1 MGSGSSEGCDGNRG
15 KARMD
20 IFQKA
25 WDFTEARAART
36 SGYYPY
42 FQVIE
47 SESDATVSIEGRELI
62 MLGSNNYL
70 GLTTHPHVRER
81 ARQALEKY
89 GTSCTGSR
97 LLNGNLD
104 IHVELEERLA
114 RFVGKESAL
123 VFSTGFG
130 TNLGTISAI
139 VGRHDS
145 AVIDKDDHASIY
157 DGCKLS
163 WGKTIRYDHNDV
175 ASLREALDKADLKD
189 GGALVVVD
197 GIFSMEGD
205 IAPLPDMLP
214 VLREFGARLMVDDA
228 HASGVLGSHGE
239 GTAAHFG
246 VTDEVDLI
254 MGTFSKSF
262 ASLGGF
268 IAGDELVI
276 DYIRHASRPFIFS
289 AAMAPPSVG
298 ACIGAL
304 DVMESEPRHRER
316 LWEIVRKMQTGY
328 RELGFD
334 TGTSETPVIPII
346 LGDEMLVFGFWRRL
360 LEEGVFVN
368 PVRPPAVPQGRA
380 LLRTSYMAT
389 HTDEQLDYVLETFGR
404 IGRELGVLEA

>member
-1 MGSGSSEGCDGNRG
+1 
-15 KARMD
+15 MD

-25 WDFTEARAART
+25 TDFTEARTARA

-42 FQVIE
+42 FKVIE
-47 SESDATVSIEGRELI
+47 SESDASVCVDGQDLV

-81 ARQALEKY
+81 AAEALSKY

-104 IHVELEERLA
+104 IHEELEERLA

-130 TNLGTISAI
+130 ANLGTISAI
-139 VGRHDS
+139 AGRHDTV
-145 AVIDKDDHASIY
+145 VIDKDDHASIY

-163 WGKTIRYDHNDV
+163 YAKVERFDHNDI
-175 ASLREALDKADLKD
+175 EALRGALERASRNANGD
-189 GGALVVVD
+189 GGILVAVD

-205 IAPLPDMLP
+205 IAPLPEMLP
-214 VLREFGARLMVDDA
+214 LLKEFGARLMVDDA
-228 HASGVLGSHGE
+228 HASGVVGPLGN

-246 VTDEVDLI
+246 LTDEVDLI

-268 IAGDELVI
+268 IAGDELLI
-276 DYIRHASRPFIFS
+276 DYIKHNSRPFIFS

-298 ACIGAL
+298 ACLGAL
-304 DVMESEPRHRER
+304 DVMETEPQHRTR
-316 LWEIVRKMQTGY
+316 LWEVVHRMQAGY

-334 TGTSETPVIPII
+334 TGTSETPIIPII
-346 LGDEMLVFGFWRRL
+346 LGDEMLVFEFWRRL
-360 LEEGVFVN
+360 LDEGVFVN
-368 PVRPPAVPQGRA
+368 PVRPPAVPAARA

-389 HTDEQLDYVLETFGR
+389 HTDAQMEFVLEAFGKV
-404 IGRELGVLEA
+404 GRELGVIEA

>member
-1 MGSGSSEGCDGNRG
+1 
-15 KARMD
+15 MD
-20 IFQKA
+20 VFQKCV
-25 WDFTEARAART
+25 DFTEADEARA

-42 FQVIE
+42 FQVIK
-47 SESDATVSIEGRELI
+47 SESDSKVLLDGRELV

-81 ARQALEKY
+81 AREALDKY

-114 RFVGKESAL
+114 RFVGKEAAL

-139 VGRHDS
+139 AGRHDCI
-145 AVIDKDDHASIY
+145 VIDKDDHASIY

-163 WGKTIRYDHNDV
+163 YGKAVRFEHNSID
-175 ASLREALDKADLKD
+175 SLRTALESCSNAVH

-197 GIFSMEGD
+197 GVFSMEGD
-205 IAPLPDMLP
+205 IAPLTEMIPIIK
-214 VLREFGARLMVDDA
+214 EHGARLMVDDA
-228 HASGVLGSHGE
+228 HASGVLGPNGE

-246 VTDEVDLI
+246 VTDDVDLI

-268 IAGDELVI
+268 IAGDANVI
-276 DYIRHASRPFIFS
+276 DYIKHNSRPFIFS
-289 AAMAPPSVG
+289 AAMAPPAVG
-298 ACIGAL
+298 ACLGAL
-304 DVMESEPRHRER
+304 DVMESEPDHRER
-316 LWEIVRKMQTGY
+316 LWKTVRRMQSEY
-328 RELGFD
+328 RRLGFD
-334 TGTSETPVIPII
+334 LGTSETPVIPII
-346 LGDEMLVFGFWRRL
+346 LGDEMLVFAFWKRL

-368 PVRPPAVPQGRA
+368 PVRPPAVPAGRA

-389 HTDEQLDYVLETFGR
+389 HTEEQMDFVLDAFER
-404 IGRELGVLEA
+404 IGREFGVLSA

>member
-1 MGSGSSEGCDGNRG
+1 
-15 KARMD
+15 MD

-25 WDFTEARAART
+25 WDFTEARSART

-47 SESDATVSIEGRELI
+47 SESDATVSIDGRELI

-145 AVIDKDDHASIY
+145 VVIDKDDHASIY

-163 WGKTIRYDHNDV
+163 WGKTIRYEHNDV
-175 ASLREALDKADLKD
+175 ASLREALGKANLGD

-228 HASGVLGSHGE
+228 HASGVLGPHGE

-304 DVMESEPRHRER
+304 DVMESEPQHRER

-368 PVRPPAVPQGRA
+368 PVRPPAVPAGRA

-389 HTDEQLDYVLETFGR
+389 HTDEQLDRVLETFAK
-404 IGRELGVLEA
+404 IGREFGVLEA

>member
-1 MGSGSSEGCDGNRG
+1 
-15 KARMD
+15 MD

-25 WDFTEARAART
+25 FDYSEVRIARE

-47 SESDATVSIEGRELI
+47 SESDSQVLIGGRELI

-81 ARQALEKY
+81 AAEALAKY

-104 IHVELEERLA
+104 IHEELERRLA
-114 RFVGKESAL
+114 AFVGKQSSL

-139 VGRHDS
+139 VGRHDTV
-145 AVIDKDDHASIY
+145 VIDKDDHASIY

-163 WGKTIRYDHNDV
+163 YGKVMRFGHND
-175 ASLREALDKADLKD
+175 AESLRNALEHASVGS
-189 GGALVVVD
+189 GGTLVVVD
-197 GIFSMEGD
+197 GVFSMEGD
-205 IAPLPDMLP
+205 IAPLPEIVP
-214 VLREFGARLMVDDA
+214 IVKEFGARLMVDDA
-228 HASGVLGSHGE
+228 HASGVLGPRGE

-246 VTDEVDLI
+246 LTGDVDLI

-268 IAGDELVI
+268 IAGDTDVI
-276 DYIRHASRPFIFS
+276 DYIKHNSRPFIFS

-298 ACIGAL
+298 ACLGAL
-304 DVMESEPRHRER
+304 DVIETEPQHRER
-316 LWEIVRKMQTGY
+316 LWEVVHRMQAGY
-328 RELGFD
+328 RSLGFD
-334 TGTSETPVIPII
+334 LGTSETPVIPVI
-346 LGDEMLVFGFWRRL
+346 LGDDMLVFAFWRRL

-368 PVRPPAVPQGRA
+368 PVRPPAVPPGRA
-380 LLRTSYMAT
+380 LLRTSYMAS
-389 HTDEQLDYVLETFGR
+389 HTDEQMDYVLETFAK
-404 IGRELGVLEA
+404 IGREFGVLPA

>member
-1 MGSGSSEGCDGNRG
+1 
-15 KARMD
+15 MD

-25 WDFTEARAART
+25 WDYTDARMARE

-42 FQVIE
+42 FQVIK
-47 SESDATVSIEGRELI
+47 SESDSSVFIDGRELV

-81 ARQALEKY
+81 AAEALEKY

-104 IHVELEERLA
+104 IHEELEERLA
-114 RFVGKESAL
+114 RFVGKERAL

-130 TNLGTISAI
+130 ANIGTISA
-139 VGRHDS
+139 VAGRHDTV
-145 AVIDKDDHASIY
+145 VIDKDDHASIY

-163 WGKTIRYDHNDV
+163 YAKVERFDHNDI
-175 ASLREALDKADLKD
+175 EALRGALERASRNANGD
-189 GGALVVVD
+189 GGILVAVD

-205 IAPLPDMLP
+205 IAPLPEMLP
-214 VLREFGARLMVDDA
+214 LLKEFGARLMVDDA
-228 HASGVLGSHGE
+228 HASGVIGPVGN

-246 VTDEVDLI
+246 FTNEVDLI

-268 IAGDELVI
+268 IAGDELLI
-276 DYIRHASRPFIFS
+276 DYIKHNSRPFIFS

-298 ACIGAL
+298 ACLGAL
-304 DVMESEPRHRER
+304 DVMETEPQHRER
-316 LWEIVRKMQTGY
+316 LWEIVRRMQAGY

-334 TGTSETPVIPII
+334 TGTSETPIIPII
-346 LGDEMLVFGFWRRL
+346 LGDEMLVFEFWRRL
-360 LEEGVFVN
+360 LDAGVFVN
-368 PVRPPAVPQGRA
+368 PVRPPAVPPGRA

-389 HTDEQLDYVLETFGR
+389 HTDAQMEFVLEAFGR
-404 IGRELGVLEA
+404 VGRELGVIEA

>member
-1 MGSGSSEGCDGNRG
+1 
-15 KARMD
+15 MD

-25 WDFTEARAART
+25 WDYTDARMARE

-42 FQVIE
+42 FRVIE
-47 SESDATVSIEGRELI
+47 SESDSRVLVDGRELV

-81 ARQALEKY
+81 AAGALEKY

-104 IHVELEERLA
+104 IHIELEERLA
-114 RFVGKESAL
+114 RFVGKERAL

-130 TNLGTISAI
+130 ANIGTISAI
-139 VGRHDS
+139 VGRHDTV
-145 AVIDKDDHASIY
+145 VIDKDDHASIY

-163 WGKTIRYDHNDV
+163 YGKVVRFEHNDV
-175 ASLREALDKADLKD
+175 ASLREALARLDTNDH
-189 GGALVVVD
+189 GGILVVVD
-197 GIFSMEGD
+197 GVFSMEGD
-205 IAPLPDMLP
+205 IAPLPEMLP
-214 VLREFGARLMVDDA
+214 VLKEFGARLMVDDA
-228 HASGVLGSHGE
+228 HASGVLGEHGE

-246 VTDEVDLI
+246 VTDDVDLI

-268 IAGDELVI
+268 IAGDDLVI
-276 DYIRHASRPFIFS
+276 DYIKHNSRPFIFS

-298 ACIGAL
+298 ACLGAL
-304 DVMESEPRHRER
+304 DVMESEPQHRTR
-316 LWEIVRKMQTGY
+316 LWEVVDRMQAGY

-334 TGTSETPVIPII
+334 LGTSETPVIPII
-346 LGDEMLVFGFWRRL
+346 LGDEMLVFEFWRRL
-360 LEEGVFVN
+360 LDAGIFVN

-389 HTDEQLDYVLETFGR
+389 HTDEQMEFVLETFAR
-404 IGRELGVLEA
+404 IGRDLGVLGG

>member
-1 MGSGSSEGCDGNRG
+1 
-15 KARMD
+15 MD

-25 WDFTEARAART
+25 HDYTDARIARE

-42 FQVIE
+42 FRVIE
-47 SESDATVSIEGRELI
+47 SESDSQVLVDGRELV

-81 ARQALEKY
+81 AAEALATY

-104 IHVELEERLA
+104 IHEELERRLA
-114 RFVGKESAL
+114 KFVGKEACL

-130 TNLGTISAI
+130 ANIGTISAI
-139 VGRHDS
+139 VSRHDT

-163 WGKTIRYDHNDV
+163 YGKVERFEHNNV
-175 ASLREALDKADLKD
+175 ESLREALGRAAKNANGN
-189 GGALVVVD
+189 GGTLVVVD
-197 GIFSMEGD
+197 GVFSMEGD
-205 IAPLPDMLP
+205 IAPLPEMLP
-214 VLREFGARLMVDDA
+214 VLKEFGARLMVDDA
-228 HASGVLGSHGE
+228 HASGVLGPMGN

-268 IAGDELVI
+268 IAGDALII
-276 DYIRHASRPFIFS
+276 DYIKHNSRPFIFS

-298 ACIGAL
+298 ACLGAL
-304 DVMESEPRHRER
+304 DVMESEPQHRER
-316 LWEIVRKMQTGY
+316 LWEVVRTMQAGY

-346 LGDEMLVFGFWRRL
+346 LGDEMLVFEFWRRL
-360 LEEGVFVN
+360 LEAGIFVN
-368 PVRPPAVPQGRA
+368 PVRPPAVPAGRA

-389 HTDEQLDYVLETFGR
+389 HTDAQMEFVLETFGR
-404 IGRELGVLEA
+404 IGRELGVLSA

>member
-1 MGSGSSEGCDGNRG
+1 L
-15 KARMD
+15 D

-25 WDFTEARAART
+25 LDFTEARVARE

-42 FQVIE
+42 FKVIE
-47 SESDATVSIEGRELI
+47 SESDSRVLVDGRELV

-81 ARQALEKY
+81 TAEALARY

-104 IHVELEERLA
+104 IHEQLEHRLA
-114 RFVGKESAL
+114 EFVGKEACL

-130 TNLGTISAI
+130 ANIGTISAV
-139 VGRHDS
+139 VGRHDTV
-145 AVIDKDDHASIY
+145 VIDKDDHASIY

-163 WGKTIRYDHNDV
+163 YGKVERFEHNDV
-175 ASLREALDKADLKD
+175 ASLRAALERASGNGNGH
-189 GGALVVVD
+189 GGMLVVVD
-197 GIFSMEGD
+197 GVFSMEGD
-205 IAPLPDMLP
+205 IAPLPEMIP
-214 VLREFGARLMVDDA
+214 VLKEFGARLMVDDA
-228 HASGVLGSHGE
+228 HASGVLGPKGD

-246 VTDEVDLI
+246 VTKDADLI

-268 IAGDELVI
+268 IAGDALVI
-276 DYIRHASRPFIFS
+276 DFIKHNSRPFIFS

-298 ACIGAL
+298 ACLGAL
-304 DVMESEPRHRER
+304 DVMEAEPRHRER
-316 LWEIVRKMQTGY
+316 LWEVVRMMQRGY
-328 RELGFD
+328 RELGFN

-346 LGDEMLVFGFWRRL
+346 LGDEMLVFEFWRRL
-360 LEEGVFVN
+360 LEAGIFVN

-389 HTDEQLDYVLETFGR
+389 HTDAQMEFVLETFGR
-404 IGRELGVLEA
+404 IGRDLGVLQA

>member
-1 MGSGSSEGCDGNRG
+1 MHERG
-15 KARMD
+15 GVD
-20 IFQKA
+20 IFRKA
-25 WDFTEARAART
+25 LDYTDARIARE

-42 FQVIE
+42 FRVIE
-47 SESDATVSIEGRELI
+47 SESDSQVLMDGRELV

-81 ARQALEKY
+81 AAEALAKY

-104 IHVELEERLA
+104 IHMELEERLA

-130 TNLGTISAI
+130 ANIGTISAI
-139 VGRHDS
+139 VGRHDTV
-145 AVIDKDDHASIY
+145 VIDKDDHASIY

-163 WGKTIRYDHNDV
+163 YGKVERFEHNNVD
-175 ASLREALDKADLKD
+175 SLREALGRAAHNNGGN

-205 IAPLPDMLP
+205 IAPLDRMVP
-214 VLREFGARLMVDDA
+214 VIREHGARLMVDDA
-228 HASGVLGSHGE
+228 HASGVLGPNGE

-246 VTDEVDLI
+246 LTADADLI

-268 IAGDELVI
+268 IAGDAVI
-276 DYIRHASRPFIFS
+276 LDYIKHNSRPFIFS

-298 ACIGAL
+298 ACLGAL
-304 DVMESEPRHRER
+304 DVMESEPQHRER
-316 LWEIVRKMQTGY
+316 LWQVAHMMQAGY

-346 LGDEMLVFGFWRRL
+346 LGDEQLVFAFWKRL
-360 LEEGVFVN
+360 LDEGIFVN
-368 PVRPPAVPQGRA
+368 PVRPPAVPAGRA

-389 HTDEQLDYVLETFGR
+389 HTDAQMEFVLGTFGR
-404 IGRELGVLEA
+404 IGRELGVLSA

>member
-1 MGSGSSEGCDGNRG
+1 V
-15 KARMD
+15 D

-25 WDFTEARAART
+25 FDYTDARIARE

-42 FQVIE
+42 FRVIE
-47 SESDATVSIEGRELI
+47 SESDSRVLMDGRELV

-81 ARQALEKY
+81 AARALEKY

-114 RFVGKESAL
+114 RFVGKEAAL

-130 TNLGTISAI
+130 ANIGTISSI
-139 VGRHDS
+139 VSRHDTV
-145 AVIDKDDHASIY
+145 VIDKDDHASIY

-163 WGKTIRYDHNDV
+163 YGKVERFEHNNV
-175 ASLREALDKADLKD
+175 ESLREALGRASANGGAN

-197 GIFSMEGD
+197 GVFSMEGD
-205 IAPLPDMLP
+205 IAPLPEMLP
-214 VLREFGARLMVDDA
+214 ILAEFGARLMVDDA
-228 HASGVLGSHGE
+228 HASGVLGPMGN

-246 VTDEVDLI
+246 VTDEVGLI

-268 IAGDELVI
+268 IAGDALVI
-276 DYIRHASRPFIFS
+276 DFIKHNSRPFIFS

-298 ACIGAL
+298 ACLGAL
-304 DVMESEPRHRER
+304 DVMESEPQHRER
-316 LWEIVRKMQTGY
+316 LWEVAHRMQAGY

-334 TGTSETPVIPII
+334 TGTSSTPVIPII
-346 LGDEMLVFGFWRRL
+346 LGDEMLVFEFWRRL
-360 LEEGVFVN
+360 LEAGIFVN
-368 PVRPPAVPQGRA
+368 PVRPPAVPAGRA

-389 HTDEQLDYVLETFGR
+389 HTDEQMEFVLETFGR
-404 IGRELGVLEA
+404 IGRELGVVQA

>member
-1 MGSGSSEGCDGNRG
+1 
-15 KARMD
+15 MD

-25 WDFTEARAART
+25 LDFTEARAARA

-47 SESDATVSIEGRELI
+47 SESDSSVFIDGRELV

-81 ARQALEKY
+81 AAEALEKY

-104 IHVELEERLA
+104 IHEELEERLA
-114 RFVGKESAL
+114 RFVGKERAL

-130 TNLGTISAI
+130 ANIGTISAI
-139 VGRHDS
+139 AGRHDTV
-145 AVIDKDDHASIY
+145 VIDKDDHASIY

-163 WGKTIRYDHNDV
+163 YAKVERFDHNDI
-175 ASLREALDKADLKD
+175 EALRSALERASHNGNGH
-189 GGALVVVD
+189 GGILVVVD
-197 GIFSMEGD
+197 GVFSMEGD
-205 IAPLPDMLP
+205 IAPLPKMLP
-214 VLREFGARLMVDDA
+214 VLREYGARLMVDDA
-228 HASGVLGSHGE
+228 HAAGVLGPEGN

-268 IAGDELVI
+268 IASDELVI
-276 DYIRHASRPFIFS
+276 DFVKHNSRPFIFS

-298 ACIGAL
+298 ACLGAL
-304 DVMESEPRHRER
+304 DVMESEPQHRER
-316 LWEIVRKMQTGY
+316 LWKIVDQMQTGY
-328 RELGFD
+328 RDLGFD

-346 LGDEMLVFGFWRRL
+346 LGDDMLVFEFWRRL
-360 LEEGVFVN
+360 LREGDDEGGWRLQSIEAQAGVFQVN
-368 PVRPPAVPQGRA
+368 GQTQRVAVP
-380 LLRTSYMAT
+380 
-389 HTDEQLDYVLETFGR
+389 
-404 IGRELGVLEA
+404 

>member
-1 MGSGSSEGCDGNRG
+1 
-15 KARMD
+15 MD

-25 WDFTEARAART
+25 LDFTEARVARE

-42 FQVIE
+42 FKVIE
-47 SESDATVSIEGRELI
+47 SESDSRVLVDGRELV

-81 ARQALEKY
+81 AAEALARY

-104 IHVELEERLA
+104 IHEQLEHRLA
-114 RFVGKESAL
+114 EFVGKEACL

-130 TNLGTISAI
+130 ANIGTISAV
-139 VGRHDS
+139 VGRHDTV
-145 AVIDKDDHASIY
+145 VIDKDDHASIY

-163 WGKTIRYDHNDV
+163 YGKVERFEHNDV
-175 ASLREALDKADLKD
+175 ASLRAALERASGNGNGH
-189 GGALVVVD
+189 GGMLVVVD
-197 GIFSMEGD
+197 GVFSMEGD
-205 IAPLPDMLP
+205 IAPLPEMIP
-214 VLREFGARLMVDDA
+214 VLKEFGARLMVDDA
-228 HASGVLGSHGE
+228 HASGVLGPKGD

-246 VTDEVDLI
+246 VTKDADLI

-268 IAGDELVI
+268 IAGDALVI
-276 DYIRHASRPFIFS
+276 DFIKHNSRPFIFS

-298 ACIGAL
+298 ACLGAL
-304 DVMESEPRHRER
+304 DVMEAEPRHRER
-316 LWEIVRKMQTGY
+316 LWEIVRMMQRGY
-328 RELGFD
+328 RELGFN

-346 LGDEMLVFGFWRRL
+346 LGDEMLVFEFWRRL
-360 LEEGVFVN
+360 LEAGIFVN

-389 HTDEQLDYVLETFGR
+389 HTDAQMEFVLETFGR
-404 IGRELGVLEA
+404 IGRELGVLQA

>member
-1 MGSGSSEGCDGNRG
+1 
-15 KARMD
+15 MD

-25 WDFTEARAART
+25 WDFTEARVARE

-42 FQVIE
+42 FRVIQ
-47 SESDATVSIEGRELI
+47 SESDSRVLMDGRELI

-81 ARQALEKY
+81 AAAALAKY

-104 IHVELEERLA
+104 IHEELEERLA
-114 RFVGKESAL
+114 RFVGKQRAL

-130 TNLGTISAI
+130 ANIGTISAL

-145 AVIDKDDHASIY
+145 VVIDKDDHASIY
-157 DGCKLS
+157 DGAKLS
-163 WGKTIRYDHNDV
+163 YGKVLRFEHNDV
-175 ASLREALDKADLKD
+175 ASLREAFERAEPNDN

-197 GIFSMEGD
+197 GVFSMEGD
-205 IAPLPDMLP
+205 IAPLPEMLP
-214 VLREFGARLMVDDA
+214 VLREYGARLMVDDA
-228 HASGVLGSHGE
+228 HASGVLGPNGE

-276 DYIRHASRPFIFS
+276 DFVKHNSRPFIFS

-298 ACIGAL
+298 ACLGAL
-304 DVMESEPRHRER
+304 DVMESEPHHRER
-316 LWEIVRKMQTGY
+316 LWQVVRMMQTGY

-334 TGTSETPVIPII
+334 TGSSETPVIPII
-346 LGDEMLVFGFWRRL
+346 LGDEMLVFAFWKRL
-360 LEEGVFVN
+360 LEEGIFVN
-368 PVRPPAVPQGRA
+368 PVRPPAVPAGRA

-389 HTDEQLDYVLETFGR
+389 HSDTQMEYVLETFGK
-404 IGRELGVLEA
+404 IGRELGVLPARATASHVT

>member
-1 MGSGSSEGCDGNRG
+1 
-15 KARMD
+15 MD

-25 WDFTEARAART
+25 TDFTEARTARA

-47 SESDATVSIEGRELI
+47 SESDSSVFIDGRELV

-81 ARQALEKY
+81 AAEALATY

-104 IHVELEERLA
+104 IHEELEERLA
-114 RFVGKESAL
+114 RFVGKERAL

-130 TNLGTISAI
+130 ANIGTISAI
-139 VGRHDS
+139 AGRHDTV
-145 AVIDKDDHASIY
+145 VIDKDDHASIY

-163 WGKTIRYDHNDV
+163 YAKVERFDHRDV
-175 ASLREALDKADLKD
+175 EALRSALERASRNNNGD
-189 GGALVVVD
+189 GGILVVVD
-197 GIFSMEGD
+197 GVFSMEGD
-205 IAPLPDMLP
+205 IAPLPEMLP
-214 VLREFGARLMVDDA
+214 VLREYGARLMVDDA
-228 HASGVLGSHGE
+228 HASGVLGPGGT

-246 VTDEVDLI
+246 VTDDVDLI

-276 DYIRHASRPFIFS
+276 DFVKHTARPFIFS

-298 ACIGAL
+298 ACLGAL
-304 DVMESEPRHRER
+304 DVIESEPQHRER
-316 LWEIVRKMQTGY
+316 LWEVVDRMQAGY

-346 LGDEMLVFGFWRRL
+346 LGDEMLMFEFWRL
-360 LEEGVFVN
+360 LLREGVFVN

-389 HTDEQLDYVLETFGR
+389 HTDAQMDRVLEAFAKV
-404 IGRELGVLEA
+404 GRELGVLPA

>member
-1 MGSGSSEGCDGNRG
+1 
-15 KARMD
+15 MD

-25 WDFTEARAART
+25 TDFTEARTARA

-47 SESDATVSIEGRELI
+47 SESDSSVFIDGRELV

-81 ARQALEKY
+81 AAEALAAY

-104 IHVELEERLA
+104 IHEELEERLA
-114 RFVGKESAL
+114 RFVGKERAL

-130 TNLGTISAI
+130 ANIGTISAI
-139 VGRHDS
+139 AGRHDTV
-145 AVIDKDDHASIY
+145 VIDKDDHASIY

-163 WGKTIRYDHNDV
+163 YAKVERFDHNDI
-175 ASLREALDKADLKD
+175 EALRSALERASHNGNGR
-189 GGALVVVD
+189 GGILVVVD
-197 GIFSMEGD
+197 GVFSMEGD
-205 IAPLPDMLP
+205 IAPLPEMLP
-214 VLREFGARLMVDDA
+214 VLREYGARLMVDDA
-228 HASGVLGSHGE
+228 HASGVLGPRGN

-246 VTDEVDLI
+246 VTDDVDLI

-276 DYIRHASRPFIFS
+276 DFIKHNSRPFIFS

-298 ACIGAL
+298 ACLGAL
-304 DVMESEPRHRER
+304 DVIENEPQHRER
-316 LWEIVRKMQTGY
+316 LWKVVDRMQAGY

-346 LGDEMLVFGFWRRL
+346 LGDEMLVFEFWRRL
-360 LEEGVFVN
+360 LREGVFVN

-389 HTDEQLDYVLETFGR
+389 HTDAQMDRVLEAFAKV
-404 IGRELGVLEA
+404 GRELGVLPA

>member
-1 MGSGSSEGCDGNRG
+1 MD
-15 KARMD
+15 ARM
-20 IFQKA
+20 
-25 WDFTEARAART
+25 ARE

-42 FQVIE
+42 FRVIE
-47 SESDATVSIEGRELI
+47 SESDSRVLVDGRELV

-81 ARQALEKY
+81 AAEALSKY

-104 IHVELEERLA
+104 IHEELESRLA
-114 RFVGKESAL
+114 KFVGKESCL

-130 TNLGTISAI
+130 ANIGTISAI
-139 VGRHDS
+139 VGRHDT
-145 AVIDKDDHASIY
+145 AIIDKDDHASIY

-163 WGKTIRYDHNDV
+163 YGKIERFEHNNV
-175 ASLREALDKADLKD
+175 ESLRAALGRADLSH
-189 GGALVVVD
+189 GGALVAVD

-205 IAPLPDMLP
+205 IAPLPEMLP
-214 VLREFGARLMVDDA
+214 ILREFGARLMVDDA
-228 HASGVLGSHGE
+228 HASGVLGPQGT

-246 VTDEVDLI
+246 VIDEVDLI

-268 IAGDELVI
+268 IAADALVI
-276 DYIRHASRPFIFS
+276 DYIKHNSRPFIFS

-298 ACIGAL
+298 ACLGAL
-304 DVMESEPRHRER
+304 DVMESEPQHRER
-316 LWEIVRKMQTGY
+316 LWEVVRTMQRGY

-346 LGDEMLVFGFWRRL
+346 LGDEMLVFEFWRRL
-360 LEEGVFVN
+360 LEAGIFVN
-368 PVRPPAVPQGRA
+368 PVRPPAVPAGRA
-380 LLRTSYMAT
+380 LLRTSCMAT
-389 HTDEQLDYVLETFGR
+389 HTDAQMEYVLETFGR
-404 IGRELGVLEA
+404 IGRELGVLGAA

>member
-1 MGSGSSEGCDGNRG
+1 
-15 KARMD
+15 MD
-20 IFQKA
+20 VFQKCR
-25 WDFTEARAART
+25 DFTEADEAKA

-42 FQVIE
+42 FQIIK
-47 SESDATVSIEGRELI
+47 SESDSHVLIDGRELV

-70 GLTTHPHVRER
+70 GLTTHPRVREGAR
-81 ARQALEKY
+81 AALEKY

-114 RFVGKESAL
+114 KFVGKQAAL

-130 TNLGTISAI
+130 TNLGTISSI
-139 VGRHDS
+139 VGRHDCV
-145 AVIDKDDHASIY
+145 VIDKDDHASIY

-163 WGKTIRYDHNDV
+163 YGKVVRFEHNNV
-175 ASLREALDKADLKD
+175 ESLRTALESCTSNEN

-197 GIFSMEGD
+197 GVFSMEGD
-205 IAPLPDMLP
+205 IAPLPEMIP
-214 VLREFGARLMVDDA
+214 IIKEYGARLMVDDA
-228 HASGVLGSHGE
+228 HASGVLGPNGE

-246 VTDEVDLI
+246 VTDDVDLV

-268 IAGDELVI
+268 IAGDANVI
-276 DYIRHASRPFIFS
+276 DFIKHNSRPFIFS

-298 ACIGAL
+298 ACLGAL
-304 DVMESEPRHRER
+304 EVMETEPEHRER
-316 LWEIVRKMQTGY
+316 LWTTVRRMQSEY
-328 RELGFD
+328 RRLGFD
-334 TGTSETPVIPII
+334 LGTSETPVIPII
-346 LGDEMLVFGFWRRL
+346 LGDEMLVFAFWKRL

-368 PVRPPAVPQGRA
+368 PVRPPAVPAGRS

-389 HTDEQLDYVLETFGR
+389 HTEAQMDFVLEAFER
-404 IGRELGVLEA
+404 IGRELGVLSA